1 MMTVSHSLSPKMRS
15 SDEVPKRPKGILKNS
30 SSSQILRSRTSP
42 DKDTFSPEN
51 KELTL
56 QNTLQNA
63 GRRSSSLAARR
74 ASISRRFSGSSV
86 GETEELSPRLKWD
99 EANLYLT
106 EQEKTAEMK
115 IDEPKTPYAPRY
127 NPSDDGDEDM
137 EAEYQERILDA
148 QDLMVDELDK
158 VDAASKKLRS
168 VREEDIPG
176 LELGESETGP
186 FPEDQTGRI
195 VRERSLSRD
204 SNKSEKH
211 VVVGADSTNG
221 VGDDQGDDSLMTSK
235 ESREKH
241 RLFEERRK
249 KHYEMRNIKNLLGHP
264 EELDAIE
271 DGEDVPPARQPAV
284 PMITGRFQKGSGA

>member
-1 MMTVSHSLSPKMRS
+1 MRS

-30 SSSQILRSRTSP
+30 HSYQILHARTSP
-42 DKDTFSPEN
+42 DKDNFSPTDPIDN

-56 QNTLQNA
+56 HNTLQNA
-63 GRRSSSLAARR
+63 GRRNSSSATRR
-74 ASISRRFSGSSV
+74 ASVSRRLSGSSI
-86 GETEELSPRLKWD
+86 GETEELSPRLQWD

-127 NPSDDGDEDM
+127 NPSDDDDDDEDM

-148 QDLMVDELDK
+148 QDLVVDELDR
-158 VDAASKKLRS
+158 VDAASRKLRG

-176 LELGESETGP
+176 LELGEPETGP
-186 FPEDQTGRI
+186 FPEDPGETGRI

-204 SNKSEKH
+204 SNRSEKH
-211 VVVGADSTNG
+211 VVVGADSVNG
-221 VGDDQGDDSLMTSK
+221 AQGDDGLMTG
-235 ESREKH
+235 EETREKH
-241 RLFEERRK
+241 RLFEERRR

-264 EELDAIE
+264 EELDTIE
-271 DGEDVPPARQPAV
+271 DDPPRQPTV
-284 PMITGRFQKGSGA
+284 PVIPGRLQNGSAA

>member
-1 MMTVSHSLSPKMRS
+1 MQHKTNLGPGSHA
-15 SDEVPKRPKGILKNS
+15 GILKNS

-42 DKDTFSPEN
+42 NKDTFSPEN

-74 ASISRRFSGSSV
+74 ASVSRRLSGSSV

-106 EQEKTAEMK
+106 EQEKSAEMK

-148 QDLMVDELDK
+148 QDLVVDELDK
-158 VDAASKKLRS
+158 VDVASRKLRS

-176 LELGESETGP
+176 LELGESETGL
-186 FPEDQTGRI
+186 FPEDPGETSRI
-195 VRERSLSRD
+195 VRERSLSRG
-204 SNKSEKH
+204 SNGGEKH
-211 VVVGADSTNG
+211 VVVGADSING
-221 VGDDQGDDSLMTSK
+221 VGDDQGDGGM
-235 ESREKH
+235 KH

-249 KHYEMRNIKNLLGHP
+249 KHYEMRNIKNLLG
-264 EELDAIE
+264 
-271 DGEDVPPARQPAV
+271 
-284 PMITGRFQKGSGA
+284 